1 MGITD
6 RSSTATRKEVF
17 MSDQTQKM
25 LLTGLTVLV
34 SVALNRPLK
43 NMISEAVPER
53 RGVRDDVT
61 EAVLQGVARMAAVV
75 AASVLVRWLASR
87 TR

>member
-1 MGITD
+1 
-6 RSSTATRKEVF
+6 

-25 LLTGLTVLV
+25 LLTGLTVLM

-43 NMISEAVPER
+43 NLISEAVPGR
-53 RGVRDDVT
+53 RGVRDDIA
-61 EAVLQGVARMAAVV
+61 EAVLQGVARIAAVV

-87 TR
+87 MR

>member
-1 MGITD
+1 
-6 RSSTATRKEVF
+6 

-34 SVALNRPLK
+34 SVALTRPLK

-53 RGVRDDVT
+53 RGISDDIT
-61 EAVLQGVARMAAVV
+61 EAVLQGIARMAAVV
-75 AASVLVRWLASR
+75 AASFLVRWLASR
-87 TR
+87 MR

>member
-1 MGITD
+1 
-6 RSSTATRKEVF
+6 

-25 LLTGLTVLV
+25 LLTGLTVLM
-34 SVALNRPLK
+34 SVALTRPLK

-53 RGVRDDVT
+53 RGISDDIT

-75 AASVLVRWLASR
+75 AASFLVRWLASR
-87 TR
+87 MR

>member
-1 MGITD
+1 
-6 RSSTATRKEVF
+6 

-34 SVALNRPLK
+34 SVALSRPLK
-43 NMISEAVPER
+43 NMISEAIPER
-53 RGVRDDVT
+53 RGVRDDVV

-75 AASVLVRWLASR
+75 VASALVRWLASR
-87 TR
+87 MR

>member
-1 MGITD
+1 
-6 RSSTATRKEVF
+6 

-25 LLTGLTVLV
+25 LLTGLTVLM

-43 NMISEAVPER
+43 NMISEVVPER

-61 EAVLQGVARMAAVV
+61 EAVLQGIARMAAVV
-75 AASVLVRWLASR
+75 AASLLVRWLASR
-87 TR
+87 MR

>member
-1 MGITD
+1 
-6 RSSTATRKEVF
+6 

-25 LLTGLTVLV
+25 LLTGLTVAM

-53 RGVRDDVT
+53 RGVSDDIT
-61 EAVLQGVARMAAVV
+61 EAVLQGIARMVAVV
-75 AASVLVRWLASR
+75 AASILVRWLASR
-87 TR
+87 MR

>member
-1 MGITD
+1 
-6 RSSTATRKEVF
+6 

>member
-1 MGITD
+1 
-6 RSSTATRKEVF
+6 

-25 LLTGLTVLV
+25 MLTGLTVLL

-53 RGVRDDVT
+53 RGIRDDVT
-61 EAVLQGVARMAAVV
+61 EAVLQGVARIAAVV
-75 AASVLVRWLASR
+75 AASFLVRWLASR
-87 TR
+87 MR

>member
-1 MGITD
+1 
-6 RSSTATRKEVF
+6 
-17 MSDQTQKM
+17 MSDQTQRM

-34 SVALNRPLK
+34 TVVLSRPLK
-43 NMISEAVPER
+43 SLISEAVPER

-75 AASVLVRWLASR
+75 AASLLVRWLASR
-87 TR
+87 KR

>member
-1 MGITD
+1 
-6 RSSTATRKEVF
+6 

-25 LLTGLTVLV
+25 LLTGLTVLM

-53 RGVRDDVT
+53 RGARDDVA
-61 EAVLQGVARMAAVV
+61 EAVLQGIARMAAVV
-75 AASVLVRWLASR
+75 AASFLVRWLASR
-87 TR
+87 MR

>member
-1 MGITD
+1 
-6 RSSTATRKEVF
+6 

-25 LLTGLTVLV
+25 LLTGLTVLM

-53 RGVRDDVT
+53 RGVTDDVT
-61 EAVLQGVARMAAVV
+61 EAVLQGIARMAAVV
-75 AASVLVRWLASR
+75 AASFLVRWLASR
-87 TR
+87 MR

>member
-1 MGITD
+1 
-6 RSSTATRKEVF
+6 

-25 LLTGLTVLV
+25 LLTGLTVLM

-61 EAVLQGVARMAAVV
+61 EAVLQGIARMAAVV
-75 AASVLVRWLASR
+75 AASLLVRWLASR
-87 TR
+87 MR